1 MKVEL
6 TILRSNTKDSPN
18 ATGLKCKIFFNFQ
31 VLSASASEVLESWRY
46 IYETSQMHNAYNS
59 KRQSTEIGQAF
70 FVVIPAACRVG
81 LKSDHRSWWNY
92 LDDHSTTPLT
102 EQPAVESLE
111 DSDYIILY
119 IDARVCEWAFIL
131 SIYVFAIVCTYLILF
146 VFMSLWRLSCVHGAL
161 QTTFDGH
168 FYSL

>member
-1 MKVEL
+1 MQDCFL
-6 TILRSNTKDSPN
+6 ISRFCRRL
-18 ATGLKCKIFFNFQ
+18 LQKC
-31 VLSASASEVLESWRY
+31 SSLEGTYTRL
-46 IYETSQMHNAYNS
+46 YETSQMHNAYNS
-59 KRQSTEIGQAF
+59 KRQSTEIGQVF

-81 LKSDHRSWWNY
+81 LKSDNGSWWNY

-146 VFMSLWRLSCVHGAL
+146 VFMSL
-161 QTTFDGH
+161 
-168 FYSL
+168 